1 MEDKLEHAASV
12 MAKEDSRGNVEAD
25 AVLVVAYTEIRS
37 LRGASAAMVDATLG
51 NSNLK
56 IALKV

>member
-1 MEDKLEHAASV
+1 